1 MSNRNL
7 RVAILAHSFSSAYRI
22 FRETKIG
29 DSVDLSIILS
39 PSPHRS
45 AVPGFSL
52 NLFRVF
58 VGSVLTLN
66 LEGLRML
73 ASGKLIL
80 LSKQFDH
87 DTSIARLK
95 ELRFDIGLHKAGI
108 IYRARTIAAFRLGIL
123 NPHIGLLPEYRG
135 RSVMEWSLLKGD
147 PVGIT
152 VFFIDEGIDTGER
165 IVVSEPVDV
174 SSYGSVAEA
183 KGYLF
188 NLDAVFFRKALEAIN
203 SGSPFLLN
211 NGMGRRYYVMSNL
224 FTGVVEELLRKKAG

>member
-1 MSNRNL
+1 
-7 RVAILAHSFSSAYRI
+7 
-22 FRETKIG
+22 
-29 DSVDLSIILS
+29 
-39 PSPHRS
+39 
-45 AVPGFSL
+45 
-52 NLFRVF
+52 
-58 VGSVLTLN
+58 
-66 LEGLRML
+66 
-73 ASGKLIL
+73 
-80 LSKQFDH
+80 
-87 DTSIARLK
+87 
-95 ELRFDIGLHKAGI
+95 
-108 IYRARTIAAFRLGIL
+108 L

>member
-1 MSNRNL
+1 
-7 RVAILAHSFSSAYRI
+7 
-22 FRETKIG
+22 
-29 DSVDLSIILS
+29 
-39 PSPHRS
+39 
-45 AVPGFSL
+45 
-52 NLFRVF
+52 
-58 VGSVLTLN
+58 
-66 LEGLRML
+66 ML

-87 DTSIARLK
+87 DSSIARLK
-95 ELRFDIGLHKAGI
+95 DLRFDIGLHKAGI
-108 IYRARTIAAFRLGIL
+108 IYRSRTIAAFRLGIL

>member
-1 MSNRNL
+1 
-7 RVAILAHSFSSAYRI
+7 
-22 FRETKIG
+22 
-29 DSVDLSIILS
+29 
-39 PSPHRS
+39 
-45 AVPGFSL
+45 
-52 NLFRVF
+52 
-58 VGSVLTLN
+58 
-66 LEGLRML
+66 
-73 ASGKLIL
+73 
-80 LSKQFDH
+80 
-87 DTSIARLK
+87 
-95 ELRFDIGLHKAGI
+95 
-108 IYRARTIAAFRLGIL
+108 
-123 NPHIGLLPEYRG
+123 
-135 RSVMEWSLLKGD
+135 MEWSLLKGD

-188 NLDAVFFRKALEAIN
+188 NFDAVFFRKALEAIN